1 MRLPFL
7 KRKKKHQYH
16 FNTKSLTFERVKV
29 SVKQK
34 VKKYLYAAAVGI
46 VFSFVVILIAY
57 NLFSSPKEKMLQRE
71 IEQYKLQYEVLNER
85 MELINSVLTDIE
97 NRDDNIYRLIFE
109 AEPVPSTVRQ
119 AASGGSDRYAD
130 LAGYDNSKLL
140 TALSKKIDLIARRLY
155 VQSKSFDEVLE
166 LAKDKTKMMSCIPA
180 IVPIKNGATKI
191 VSGFG
196 YRLHPIYKTIQ
207 FHAGIDILVPRGTP
221 IYATGDGV
229 VTTPAQNSLSGY
241 GICVVLNHG
250 YGYETLYGH
259 LSRKAVSE
267 GQVVKRGE
275 LIGYVGS
282 TGMST
287 APHLH
292 YEVWKYDKRLNPVN
306 YFYNDL
312 TPEEYQKV
320 IELSSK
326 VTQSL
331 S

>member
-1 MRLPFL
+1 MKLPFL
-7 KRKKKHQYH
+7 NKKKKHQYH
-16 FNTKSLTFERVKV
+16 FNTKSLTFERVRV

-34 VKKYLYAAAVGI
+34 VRKYLYSAAVGL
-46 VFSFVVILIAY
+46 VFSVVVMLIAY

-71 IEQYKLQYEVLNER
+71 IEQYKLQYEMLSER
-85 MELINSVLTDIE
+85 MDKVNAVLTDIE
-97 NRDDNIYRLIFE
+97 DRDDNIYRVIFE
-109 AEPVPSTVRQ
+109 AEPVPNTIRQ
-119 AASGGSDRYAD
+119 AAYGGADRYAK
-130 LAGYDNSKLL
+130 LEGYSNSKMLISLTKKLDLL
-140 TALSKKIDLIARRLY
+140 SRRLY

-166 LAKDKTKMMSCIPA
+166 LTKNKTEMMSCIPA
-180 IVPIKNGATKI
+180 IMPIKNGATK
-191 VSGFG
+191 VCSGFG

-207 FHAGIDILVPRGTP
+207 FHPGIDILVPRGTP

-229 VTTPAQNSLSGY
+229 VQTPTSSLSGY
-241 GICVVLNHG
+241 GICAVINHG
-250 YGYETLYGH
+250 FGYQTLYGH
-259 LSRKAVSE
+259 MSRKLVTE
-267 GQVVKRGE
+267 GQKVKRGQ

-292 YEVWKYDKRLNPVN
+292 YEVWKGGKRMNPVN

-326 VTQSL
+326 ITQAL

>member
-7 KRKKKHQYH
+7 KRKKKHHYH

-34 VKKYLYAAAVGI
+34 VKKYLYSAAVGV
-46 VFSFVVILIAY
+46 VFSVVVMFIAY
-57 NLFSSPKEKMLQRE
+57 NLVSSPKEKMLQRE
-71 IEQYKLQYEVLNER
+71 IEQYKLQYEILNER
-85 MELINSVLTDIE
+85 MENVNAVLTDIE
-97 NRDDNIYRLIFE
+97 NRDDNIYRVIFE
-109 AEPVPSTVRQ
+109 AEPVPNTVRQ
-119 AASGGSDRYAD
+119 AAYGGADRYAK
-130 LAGYDNSKLL
+130 LEGYDNSKLL
-140 TALSKKIDLIARRLY
+140 TALTKKLDLIARRLY

-166 LAKDKTKMMSCIPA
+166 LAKNKTKMLSCIPA
-180 IVPIKNGATKI
+180 ILPIKNGASK
-191 VSGFG
+191 VCSGFG

-207 FHAGIDILVPRGTP
+207 FHPGIDILVPRGTP
-221 IYATGDGV
+221 VYATGDGV
-229 VTTPAQNSLSGY
+229 VKTPAQNTLSGY
-241 GICVVLNHG
+241 GICVVINHG

-259 LSRKAVSE
+259 LSRKVVTE
-267 GQVVKRGE
+267 GQTIKRGE

-292 YEVWKYDKRLNPVN
+292 YEVWKNSKRMNPVN

-320 IELSSK
+320 IEISSK
-326 VTQSL
+326 ITQSL